1 MGIQTERPI
10 RPTRFRKASLRR
22 IESRRRRDYSRKFQI
37 FEFKKSKVIDRPG
50 LCDVQRHLSTKSVD
64 QIDERSLAQ
73 PEFRHTFEW
82 RFLRRIRQHDA
93 ERDVASAS
101 RSLFRIQFSNDFLST
116 DVSSSVAASSKSERS
131 TETTA
136 ATRKRLCSGVRGKRQ
151 HVVVVSPTDR
161 SSAGSY
167 LTQRRRA
174 TPQPNDEQPSNTDF
188 KWRRFKDGS
197 VANVD
202 RNVNNVGVDNNNT
215 NAFCISSIV
224 IHSNNNDY
232 DVVVRRCVVD
242 HSIQDRRPRP
252 IHQPTWSVGAVID
265 VICSRDE
272 EIYETSLHRFET
284 SDHRTAGCQFGRCSA
299 TKNGCT

>member
-22 IESRRRRDYSRKFQI
+22 IESRRRRDHSRKFQI
-37 FEFKKSKVIDRPG
+37 FEFQKSKVIDRTG
-50 LCDVQRHLSTKSVD
+50 LSDVQRHLSTKSVD

-73 PEFRHTFEW
+73 PEFRNTLEW

-93 ERDVASAS
+93 ERDVASSS
-101 RSLFRIQFSNDFLST
+101 RSLFRIQFSDDFLSA
-116 DVSSSVAASSKSERS
+116 DVSASVTACSES
-131 TETTA
+131 ECSAQTTA
-136 ATRKRLCSGVRGKRQ
+136 TTRKRLCSGVRGERQ

-167 LTQRRRA
+167 LTQRCRA
-174 TPQPNDEQPSNTDF
+174 PPQPNYEQPSNTDL
-188 KWRRFKDGS
+188 KWRRFKGWND
-197 VANVD
+197 ANVY
-202 RNVNNVGVDNNNT
+202 RNVNNVGVDNNHT
-215 NAFCISSIV
+215 DAFCLSRIFV
-224 IHSNNNDY
+224 HSNNNDN
-232 DVVVRRCVVD
+232 DVVVRRRVVD

-272 EIYETSLHRFET
+272 EIHETSLHRFET

-299 TKNGCT
+299 TKNGYT